1 MSSHFIAV
9 LVIVLLSLAAFPSA
23 MSFHVSTPIHCS
35 HRSRAAIA
43 AAPMGGLRM
52 GGNNAAFGIF
62 SPAVYVA
69 KLVLGEAKLNKVTNA
84 ACYGIDPT
92 HCSVHAHLNTCASST
107 AVSINQSMH
116 AFS

>member
-23 MSFHVSTPIHCS
+23 VSFHVSTPIHCS
-35 HRSRAAIA
+35 HRSRAIAA

-69 KLVLGEAKLNKVTNA
+69 KLVLGEAKLNKVTLQA
-84 ACYGIDPT
+84 TALIRPT
-92 HCSVHAHLNTCASST
+92 TQPMLT
-107 AVSINQSMH
+107 
-116 AFS
+116 